1 MLPLSTNRF
10 VPLLLGSLF
19 MLSHNLVPFQLLR
32 SILLTGLCHRVVSW
46 HAPILLLPHFSAVL
60 QCRSSAFKLQAP
72 TEIMEISVHPV
83 RSNISRFRRTCQHSL
98 ASPPKIKGQQLQHN
112 LLAAIAP
119 FQEYIG
125 LLACGKLDG
134 YMDSLQSE
142 DKPAVPGM
150 CISNRIHLLV
160 HDLGNPDRIDEERVK
175 KLFDRK
181 TVFVAFSI
189 TNIES
194 TDLEPSPATSST
206 LLVPEK
212 RVLSLMAFA
221 RTWVFISRVEA
232 KESGHMGPST
242 SR

>member
-1 MLPLSTNRF
+1 
-10 VPLLLGSLF
+10 
-19 MLSHNLVPFQLLR
+19 
-32 SILLTGLCHRVVSW
+32 
-46 HAPILLLPHFSAVL
+46 
-60 QCRSSAFKLQAP
+60 
-72 TEIMEISVHPV
+72 
-83 RSNISRFRRTCQHSL
+83 
-98 ASPPKIKGQQLQHN
+98 
-112 LLAAIAP
+112 
-119 FQEYIG
+119 
-125 LLACGKLDG
+125 
-134 YMDSLQSE
+134 MDSLQSE

-150 CISNRIHLLV
+150 FLSNRIHLLV

-175 KLFDRK
+175 KLFDKK

-194 TDLEPSPATSST
+194 TDLGPSPATSST

-232 KESGHMGPST
+232 EESGHMGPST